1 MKNFNLLNKKISLLK
16 KKNKK
21 IGLCHGVFDI
31 VHAGHLN
38 HFQQSKKLVD
48 YLIVSVTENKFVNK
62 GPGKPIFNLENRI
75 HFLKQ
80 LKIIDYVL
88 PSHHS
93 TAEKNI
99 KLIKPDYYFKGE
111 EYKKNKTN
119 DLNLYKEISE
129 LNKYNGKIIYTTG
142 LKSSSSK
149 IINDYSINMTKEKNL
164 YLKNLKRKYG
174 YEKIVEYLNKIKKVE
189 ALVIGEI
196 IIDNYSF
203 CEAIG
208 KSGKEPILVIK
219 EINNE
224 KIIGG
229 AAAIA
234 NNVSAFT
241 KNVDLISYI
250 GEKKENLDLI
260 NKNISKKVK
269 LKLVRKKN
277 SPTIIKKRYVEFV
290 NNTKI
295 LGVYNYNDNQLT
307 NTEDFQLLSKIKNND
322 LKSKV
327 VIVSDYAHG
336 LISEKL
342 AKYLTK
348 KSKYLTVNCQ
358 LNASNISHHS
368 IRKYKKSNLVLIN
381 ETELRH
387 ELRNKE
393 SDLDY
398 LVKQLNKLIKTD
410 KIIIT
415 KGKEGAFLFDIK
427 SNKKSHCPA
436 LTSNVID
443 KIGAGDAMFSLASLC
458 LSQNFP
464 NDITLFL
471 SSLIAAS
478 NVEKT
483 GNSYL
488 PNINE
493 LKKTLKHILG

>member
-208 KSGKEPILVIK
+208 KSGKEPVLVIK

-250 GEKKENLDLI
+250 GEKK
-260 NKNISKKVK
+260 
-269 LKLVRKKN
+269 
-277 SPTIIKKRYVEFV
+277 
-290 NNTKI
+290 KI
-295 LGVYNYNDNQLT
+295 
-307 NTEDFQLLSKIKNND
+307 
-322 LKSKV
+322 
-327 VIVSDYAHG
+327 
-336 LISEKL
+336 
-342 AKYLTK
+342 
-348 KSKYLTVNCQ
+348 
-358 LNASNISHHS
+358 
-368 IRKYKKSNLVLIN
+368 
-381 ETELRH
+381 
-387 ELRNKE
+387 
-393 SDLDY
+393 
-398 LVKQLNKLIKTD
+398 
-410 KIIIT
+410 
-415 KGKEGAFLFDIK
+415 
-427 SNKKSHCPA
+427 
-436 LTSNVID
+436 
-443 KIGAGDAMFSLASLC
+443 
-458 LSQNFP
+458 
-464 NDITLFL
+464 
-471 SSLIAAS
+471 
-478 NVEKT
+478 
-483 GNSYL
+483 
-488 PNINE
+488 
-493 LKKTLKHILG
+493 